1 MGMSSNSIDSF
12 IEELSSKAAVPGG
25 GGACGL
31 VAAVGMSLGNMVMA
45 LTNGKK
51 KYAKYQEEVEE
62 TIKRASILTK
72 DLLEC
77 MDKDAKV
84 FEPLSKAYSLPK
96 VTREEIEYRDKVME
110 EALLAAAKAP
120 LEMMELILDAMKM
133 IDRIAQIGSR
143 LALSDAGV
151 GISMCNSA
159 MEGASLN
166 VYINT
171 KLMKNTKEAKAL
183 ELRAD
188 ELREQA
194 SEISTKTFDYV
205 LKEIRG

>member
-1 MGMSSNSIDSF
+1 
-12 IEELSSKAAVPGG
+12 
-25 GGACGL
+25 
-31 VAAVGMSLGNMVMA
+31 
-45 LTNGKK
+45 
-51 KYAKYQEEVEE
+51 
-62 TIKRASILTK
+62 
-72 DLLEC
+72 
-77 MDKDAKV
+77 MDKDAKA
-84 FEPLSKAYSLPK
+84 FEPLSKAYALPK
-96 VTREEIEYRDKVME
+96 ETREEIEYRDKVME

-194 SEISTKTFDYV
+194 SEIATKTFDYV

>member
-1 MGMSSNSIDSF
+1 MGMYSNSIDSF

-77 MDKDAKV
+77 MDKDAKA

-96 VTREEIEYRDKVME
+96 ETREEIEYRDKVME
-110 EALLAAAKAP
+110 EALLVAAKAP

>member
-1 MGMSSNSIDSF
+1 MSSNSIDSF

-45 LTNGKK
+45 LTDGKK

-62 TIKRASILTK
+62 TIKKASILTK

-77 MDKDAKV
+77 MDKDAKA
-84 FEPLSKAYSLPK
+84 FEPLSKAYALPK
-96 VTREEIEYRDKVME
+96 ETREEIEYRDKVME

-171 KLMKNTKEAKAL
+171 KLMKNTKEAKVL

-188 ELREQA
+188 ELRKQA
-194 SEISTKTFDYV
+194 SEIATKTFDYV

>member
-51 KYAKYQEEVEE
+51 KYAMYQEEVEE

-77 MDKDAKV
+77 MDKDAKA
-84 FEPLSKAYSLPK
+84 FEPLSKAYALPK
-96 VTREEIEYRDKVME
+96 ETREEIEYRDKVME

-188 ELREQA
+188 ELRKQA
-194 SEISTKTFDYV
+194 SEIATKTFDYV

>member
-45 LTNGKK
+45 LTSGKK
-51 KYAKYQEEVEE
+51 KYAEYQEEVEE
-62 TIKRASILTK
+62 TIKKASILTK

-77 MDKDAKV
+77 MDKDAKA

-96 VTREEIEYRDKVME
+96 ETREEIEYRDKVME

-188 ELREQA
+188 ELRKQA
-194 SEISTKTFDYV
+194 SEIATKTFDYV

>member
-77 MDKDAKV
+77 MDKDAKA

-96 VTREEIEYRDKVME
+96 ETREEIEYRDKVME

>member
-77 MDKDAKV
+77 MDKDAKA

-96 VTREEIEYRDKVME
+96 ETREEIEYRDKVME
-110 EALLAAAKAP
+110 EALLVAAKAP

>member
-77 MDKDAKV
+77 MDKDAKA
-84 FEPLSKAYSLPK
+84 FEPLSKAYALPK
-96 VTREEIEYRDKVME
+96 ETREEIEYRDKVME
-110 EALLAAAKAP
+110 EALLVAAKAP

-194 SEISTKTFDYV
+194 SEIATKTFDYV

>member
-77 MDKDAKV
+77 MDKDAKA

-96 VTREEIEYRDKVME
+96 ETREEIEYRDKVME

-143 LALSDAGV
+143 FALSDAGV

>member
-62 TIKRASILTK
+62 TIKKASILTK
-72 DLLEC
+72 ELLEC
-77 MDKDAKV
+77 MDKDAKA
-84 FEPLSKAYSLPK
+84 FEPLSKAYALPK
-96 VTREEIEYRDKVME
+96 ETREEIEYRDKVME

-143 LALSDAGV
+143 LAISDAGV

-194 SEISTKTFDYV
+194 SEIATKTFDYV

>member
-45 LTNGKK
+45 LTNGKN

-77 MDKDAKV
+77 MDKDAKA

-96 VTREEIEYRDKVME
+96 ETREEIEYRDKVME

-143 LALSDAGV
+143 FALSDAGV

>member
-45 LTNGKK
+45 LTDGKK

-62 TIKRASILTK
+62 TIKKASILTK

-77 MDKDAKV
+77 MDKDAKA
-84 FEPLSKAYSLPK
+84 FEPLSKAYALPK
-96 VTREEIEYRDKVME
+96 ETREEIEYRDKVME

-171 KLMKNTKEAKAL
+171 KLMKNTKEAKVL

-188 ELREQA
+188 ELRKQA
-194 SEISTKTFDYV
+194 SEIATKTFDYV

>member
-45 LTNGKK
+45 LTNGKN

-77 MDKDAKV
+77 MDKDAKA

-96 VTREEIEYRDKVME
+96 ETREEIEYRDKVME

>member
-25 GGACGL
+25 GGSCGL

-45 LTNGKK
+45 LTDGKK
-51 KYAKYQEEVEE
+51 KYAMYQEEVEE
-62 TIKRASILTK
+62 TIKKASILTK

-77 MDKDAKV
+77 MDKDAKA
-84 FEPLSKAYSLPK
+84 FEPLSKAYALPK
-96 VTREEIEYRDKVME
+96 ETREEIEYRDKVME

>member
-77 MDKDAKV
+77 MDKDAKA

-96 VTREEIEYRDKVME
+96 ETREEIEYRDKVME

-120 LEMMELILDAMKM
+120 LEMMKLILDAMKM

>member
-51 KYAKYQEEVEE
+51 KYAMYQEEVEE

-77 MDKDAKV
+77 MDKDAKA
-84 FEPLSKAYSLPK
+84 FEPLSKAYALPK
-96 VTREEIEYRDKVME
+96 ETREEIEYRDKVMD

-188 ELREQA
+188 ELRKQA
-194 SEISTKTFDYV
+194 SEIATKTFDYV

>member
-62 TIKRASILTK
+62 TIKKASILTK

-77 MDKDAKV
+77 MDKDAKA
-84 FEPLSKAYSLPK
+84 FEPLSKAYALPK
-96 VTREEIEYRDKVME
+96 ETREEIEYRDKVME

-188 ELREQA
+188 KLREQA
-194 SEISTKTFDYV
+194 SEIATKTFDYV